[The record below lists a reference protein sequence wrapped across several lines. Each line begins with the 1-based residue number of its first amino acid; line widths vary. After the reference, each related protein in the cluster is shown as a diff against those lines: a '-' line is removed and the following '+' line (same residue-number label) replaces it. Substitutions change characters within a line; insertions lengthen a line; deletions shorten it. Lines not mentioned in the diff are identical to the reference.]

1 MHRLPYRRV
10 PAKGERNI
18 AQPATRFTSWH
29 CFFDLT
35 NRLNKLHRIVV
46 VLLNTR
52 GHRQNIRVK
61 NNILRR
67 QARFLRQ
74 ELISSSANG
83 YLSLCICR
91 LPLLIKSHDN
101 DRRTIPA
108 NFSCLLQKY
117 FLTLLKADRVHDRF
131 ALNTLQPSLNYRP
144 LRAVQNKGNAR
155 DFWLTSDEMEEA
167 RHACLPVQ
175 KSLVEI

>member
-52 GHRQNIRVK
+52 GHRQNIRIK

-67 QARFLRQ
+67 NARFLRQ
-74 ELISSSANG
+74 QLIGSSADRH
-83 YLSLCICR
+83 LPLRICR
-91 LPLLIKSHDN
+91 LPLLIKRHDN
-101 DRRTIPA
+101 NRRTIPA

-144 LRAVQNKGNAR
+144 LRTVQNKGNAC
-155 DFWLTSDEMEEA
+155 DFWLTPDQMEEA

>member
-1 MHRLPYRRV
+1 MHRLPNCRV
-10 PAKGERNI
+10 SAKGEGYV

-29 CFFDLT
+29 RFFDFT

-46 VLLNTR
+46 VLLNTCR
-52 GHRQNIRVK
+52 HGQYIRIK

-67 QARFLRQ
+67 NSRFLRQ
-74 ELISSSANG
+74 QLIGSSADRH
-83 YLSLCICR
+83 LPLRIRR
-91 LPLLIKSHDN
+91 LPLLIKRHDN
-101 DRRTIPA
+101 NRRTIPA
-108 NFSCLLQKY
+108 NFFCLLQKY

-131 ALNTLQPSLNYRP
+131 SLNTLQPSLNYRP

-155 DFWLTSDEMEEA
+155 DFWLTPDEMKKA